1 MQPHSSTPL
10 VHETKGDVKPRAPL
24 PTQETQSLSMEHDF
38 MVRCSFI
45 KKFKLVLSHAYMLII
60 VELIGTV
67 YFIYGEL
74 LKRGFQ
80 QGGGHH
86 KKLYLGWIQ

>member
-1 MQPHSSTPL
+1 MQPHASTPL

-24 PTQETQSLSMEHDF
+24 PTQETQSLAMEHDF

-60 VELIGTV
+60 IDLIDIG
-67 YFIYGEL
+67 YFIHITPL
-74 LKRGFQ
+74 QRGF
-80 QGGGHH
+80 H
-86 KKLYLGWIQ
+86 